1 MLAFAQRSLLE
12 AEHVMK
18 DIGGL
23 DALHGSLLKIACS
36 EGFAID
42 FLPGVLASFKARHRA
57 SISPYGSYR
66 RRTRPGACATAM
78 RTSH

>member
-1 MLAFAQRSLLE
+1 

-42 FLPGVLASFKARHRA
+42 FLPGVLASFKARHPGVDFTVWVV
-57 SISPYGSYR
+57 SPS
-66 RRTRPGACATAM
+66 RTRRVASAGDT
-78 RTSH
+78 THT